1 VGRKLTVEFIL
12 DPDEPVTHQ
21 IVEHIMRMVAIG
33 VYRPGETIFRS
44 AAALAEQ
51 LGISRK
57 IVQHSYPFLD

>member
-1 VGRKLTVEFIL
+1 VGRKLTVEFVL

-33 VYRPGETIFRS
+33 VYRPGDDLPS

-51 LGISRK
+51 LGISPENRAA
-57 IVQHSYPFLD
+57 ILRPSR